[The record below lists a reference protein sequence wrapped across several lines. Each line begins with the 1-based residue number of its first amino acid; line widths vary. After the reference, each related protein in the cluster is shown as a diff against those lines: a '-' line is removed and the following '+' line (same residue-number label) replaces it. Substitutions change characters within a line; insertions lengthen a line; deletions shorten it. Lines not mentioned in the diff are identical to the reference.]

1 MQTLAELKREVFG
14 RLLELAGRAYI
25 QVRPSDEV
33 RIGRRG
39 LIGEEKEKGIV
50 LVFNPMMKY
59 VWDDYGLSATLLF
72 GSAPEK
78 CYIPAEDIVGIYSPD
93 IGAQFTVSPDAGG
106 EGEEGSTK
114 SEPADNVIQVDFKK
128 GKE

>member
-1 MQTLAELKREVFG
+1 METLAELKREVFYG
-14 RLLELAGRAYI
+14 LLELAGRAYV

-50 LVFNPMMKY
+50 LVFNQMMKFN
-59 VWDDYGLSATLLF
+59 WDEYGLNATLLF
-72 GSAPEK
+72 GSSPEK
-78 CYIPAEDIVGIYSPD
+78 CFIPAEDIVGIYSPEL
-93 IGAQFTVSPDAGG
+93 GAQFMMSPDAGG
-106 EGEEGSTK
+106 EEEEGGTK